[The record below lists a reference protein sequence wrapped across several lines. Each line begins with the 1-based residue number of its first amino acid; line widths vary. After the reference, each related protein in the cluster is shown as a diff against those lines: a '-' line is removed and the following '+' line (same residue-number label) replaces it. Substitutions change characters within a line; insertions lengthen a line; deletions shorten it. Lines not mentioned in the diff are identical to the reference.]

1 MIHYFRFVK
10 LSNTEI
16 QMYDSSKQQAEII
29 RIIENTGVRQ
39 SAIAL
44 INSQPNVHVISI
56 NELVKDTKKELIVYY
71 KKAE

>member
-1 MIHYFRFVK
+1 
-10 LSNTEI
+10 
-16 QMYDSSKQQAEII
+16 MYDSSKQQAEII